1 KRHHRHSAA
10 ALTRHCAVPRG
21 YGRPALR
28 PRAGRGL
35 APHPGPEPDAGRR
48 KAVGARPRGQA
59 RRRRT
64 PRRSPSPRRSRP
76 RPNRHPAHA
85 VYAHHRPKNRRHLCR
100 RRRAHRSWHFVPQIR
115 RNLQILGSSSME
127 DVAIVDARPEDA
139 EGLARVQKATWLSTY
154 PSAELGISQ
163 ADLLSKDFDSPK
175 KIASIRQRLSD
186 QSTDRTWV
194 AKAGD

>member
-1 KRHHRHSAA
+1 
-10 ALTRHCAVPRG
+10 
-21 YGRPALR
+21 
-28 PRAGRGL
+28 
-35 APHPGPEPDAGRR
+35 
-48 KAVGARPRGQA
+48 
-59 RRRRT
+59 
-64 PRRSPSPRRSRP
+64 
-76 RPNRHPAHA
+76 
-85 VYAHHRPKNRRHLCR
+85 
-100 RRRAHRSWHFVPQIR
+100 
-115 RNLQILGSSSME
+115 ME

-194 AKAGD
+194 AKAGDQVVAFCIAGRHDDANTIEALYVLPRYQGYRIGYRLLAGAVEWLGDAREIRVQAASYNHKAINFYRDFGFEPAQDSIEDYALPNGKAVPQISLIRPAEV